1 MNCKNNELGDFQIL
15 SLDELLKI
23 DNLIIPDY
31 QRPYKWSEK
40 NVSDL
45 ILDINHSIEESKKY
59 HNFKYRIGT
68 ILLHKEV
75 KDNNEDVIQYNI
87 IDGQQRILT
96 LLLIK
101 LYLLQN
107 EAPQKDLFRSSSKI
121 TQYNLK
127 NNYRIIK
134 EWFANNA
141 EIYKTEFKAAFAS
154 VLEVVVIVVDKI
166 EEAFQLFDSQ
176 NSRGRS
182 LYPHDLLKAY
192 HLREIKN
199 NYTSKYAVLKWENN
213 NPEDIRD
220 LFNYYLFPLLNWAQG
235 RGTWDFS
242 ESDIDQYKGIE
253 VTSDYNYAYRAQ
265 EAFPYFQ
272 ITEPFIA
279 GAPFFDMVEH
289 YLRVLHDIKE
299 EIITNES
306 FSKIKEILINPNGTE
321 DKNTEN
327 TKDKNNKY
335 EAIDTVEKFDNCR
348 HSSRG
353 FNYAKNLFFCA
364 LLIYYDR
371 FHNFDVMAVKKIFLW
386 AMMIRVDMQQLGFA
400 TINCYAIGDVTK
412 NYSNNIDLIS
422 KIVHARKHTE
432 ISYLKINVVQNKNGN
447 WDSLYQSLND
457 LN

>member
-1 MNCKNNELGDFQIL
+1 MSEEITKLQKIQIL
-15 SLDELLKI
+15 SIDELLKH
-23 DNLIIPDY
+23 NLIIPNY
-31 QRPYKWSEK
+31 QRPYKWTEK
-40 NVSDL
+40 NVIDL
-45 ILDINHSIEESKKY
+45 IQDINHSIEESKKY
-59 HNFKYRIGT
+59 TDFTYRIGT
-68 ILLHKEV
+68 ILLHKE
-75 KDNNEDVIQYNI
+75 NEENFYNI

-101 LYLLQN
+101 LYLLQ
-107 EAPQKDLFRSSSKI
+107 EKAPQKDLLKSSSKI

-134 EWFANNA
+134 EWFSNND
-141 EIYKTEFKAAFAS
+141 EVYKTEFKTAFES
-154 VLEVVVIVVDKI
+154 VLEVVVIVVDKL

-199 NYTSKYAVLKWENN
+199 KYISKYAVLKWENN
-213 NPEDIRD
+213 KPEDIRN

-235 RGTWDFS
+235 QRTWDFS
-242 ESDIDQYKGIE
+242 DKDIDQYKGIE
-253 VTSDYNYAYRAQ
+253 VTSEYNYAYRAQ

-272 ITEPFIA
+272 ITDPFIA

-306 FSKIKEILINPNGTE
+306 FSKIKEILTNGEEIN
-321 DKNTEN
+321 
-327 TKDKNNKY
+327 
-335 EAIDTVEKFDNCR
+335 TVEMFDNCR

-386 AMMIRVDMQQLGFA
+386 AMMIRVDMRQLGFD
-400 TINCYAIGDVTK
+400 TINCYAIGDETK
-412 NYSNNIDLIS
+412 DYSNQIAFIS

-432 ISYLKINVVQNKNGN
+432 ISHIKIYVKENDKN
-447 WDSLYQSLND
+447 WQSLYNSLKN
-457 LN
+457 LNEEKVTN